1 MYRVYQSKSTSNKIE
16 IEIGIVYCVCVIY
29 SVHMY
34 NLWYKH
40 NTYEDGAHEPQDVID
55 IHS

>member
-16 IEIGIVYCVCVIY
+16 IEIGIVYCVRVVD

-40 NTYEDGAHEPQDVID
+40 NTYENGAHEPQDVID